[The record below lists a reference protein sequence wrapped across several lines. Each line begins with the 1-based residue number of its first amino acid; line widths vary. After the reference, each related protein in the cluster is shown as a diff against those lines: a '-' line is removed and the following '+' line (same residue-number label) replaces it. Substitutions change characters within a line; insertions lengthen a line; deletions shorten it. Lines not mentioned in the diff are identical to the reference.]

1 MELLFDFIIPVA
13 LTAILAYKFGG
24 IRAIDRLI
32 KEEERNK
39 WSCPE
44 CHLSINSSDVE
55 SLVWIW
61 KVHDE
66 STDCP
71 HKWSV
76 AP

>member
-1 MELLFDFIIPVA
+1 MELLLYTIIPVV
-13 LTAILAYKFGG
+13 LTSVCAYKFGG
-24 IRAIDRLI
+24 IRAIDLLI
-32 KEEERNK
+32 KEEEHNK

-61 KVHDE
+61 RVHDE

-76 AP
+76 TP